1 MCERRS
7 GVAQTVHMPTVLLA
21 FLDGTKE
28 FVSDTHVHGM
38 RDGNLLLAAG
48 LPGAGLDAEVMRS
61 VPLTDLTFA
70 ETCIRDEEQ
79 RDGEASPGGTWSM
92 GWGNSAH

>member
-7 GVAQTVHMPTVLLA
+7 GVAQTVHMLTVLLA

-28 FVSDTHVHGM
+28 FVPGTHVHGM

-48 LPGAGLDAEVMRS
+48 LPGAGLDAEVVRS

-79 RDGEASPGGTWSM
+79 DDGETSRGGTWSM
-92 GWGNSAH
+92 GWGNSAD

>member
-1 MCERRS
+1 MRECPS

-21 FLDGTKE
+21 FIDGTKE
-28 FVSDTHVHGM
+28 FVAASHVHGV

-48 LPGAGLDAEVMRS
+48 LPGAGLDAEVVRS

-70 ETCIRDEEQ
+70 ETCMRDEESGDQ
-79 RDGEASPGGTWSM
+79 ASGGGTWSM
-92 GWGNSAH
+92 GWDKR